1 MEEEFR
7 AVLQGSAALTAIVA
21 PEQIN
26 WGEVPQDARPPAIV
40 LHLIDNADGLTQQ
53 GPDGLWQGR
62 VQVDVYDLT
71 FGGATLAARAV
82 QEVLHGYRGG
92 GFRLIRL
99 SQQRSNK
106 DQQAVDRPYW
116 ISMDFIT
123 NWRNSNVRAAF

>member
-7 AVLQGSAALTAIVA
+7 ALLTTSSAVMALVA
-21 PEQIN
+21 PANIN
-26 WGEVPQDARPPAIV
+26 WGEVPQGARPPAIA
-40 LHLIDNADGLTQQ
+40 LHLIDNVDGLTQQ

-71 FGGATLAARAV
+71 FGGATIVARAV
-82 QEVLHGYRGG
+82 RDVLHGYRAG
-92 GFRLIRL
+92 GFRLISL

-106 DQQAVDRPYW
+106 NQQAVDRPYW

-123 NWRNSNVRAAF
+123 NWRNANA

>member
-7 AVLQGSAALTAIVA
+7 ALLQGSAALTAIVA
-21 PEQIN
+21 PEKIN
-26 WGEVPQDARPPAIV
+26 WGEVPQGAHPPAIA
-40 LHLIDNADGLTQQ
+40 LHLIDNVDGLTQQ

-71 FGGATLAARAV
+71 FGGAMAAARAV
-82 QEVLHGYRGG
+82 QGILRGYQGG
-92 GFRLIRL
+92 GFRLITL
-99 SQQRSNK
+99 AQQRSNK

-123 NWRNSNVRAAF
+123 NWRREHG